1 MPGLY
6 SLVFKLP
13 KCESGRWWR
22 LILILALGRQAG
34 GSLEFKDSLVYKVSF
49 KTAMT
54 IKRSGLTLLFN
65 AIIEAIEEW
74 GRKDGSAVR
83 NTTLLERIRVPF

>member
-1 MPGLY
+1 
-6 SLVFKLP
+6 
-13 KCESGRWWR
+13 
-22 LILILALGRQAG
+22 LILILALGRRG
-34 GSLEFKDSLVYKVSF
+34 RRISEFKDSLVYKVSF

-83 NTTLLERIRVPF
+83 STTLLERIRVPF